1 MQLAPDNAFKALA
14 DPTRRRLFERLAR
27 EGELSVNALTEGSG
41 VSQPAVSKHLAV
53 LKRAQ
58 LVDER
63 RQGRESRYRVDQ
75 QGLGPVVDWFSHYA
89 AFWPDKLDRLEDLL
103 NRIDQ

>member
-14 DPTRRRLFERLAR
+14 DPTRRRLFERLTR

-58 LVDER
+58 LVGER
-63 RQGRESRYRVDQ
+63 RQGREMRYRVDQ

-89 AFWPDKLDRLEDLL
+89 AFWPEKFDRLEDLL
-103 NRIDQ
+103 SRMDQ